1 LAPSQQSAAET
12 EASMIIKTSMM
23 AEICFLLALNIAQL
37 LIISGANAGDIL
49 FMLIMTRSILLG
61 LSAYYTKR
69 NRT

>member
-1 LAPSQQSAAET
+1 
-12 EASMIIKTSMM
+12 MIIKTSMM